1 MKTGKKTPLRILAG
15 VAGALIVVGLLLLV
29 DGITGDPIS
38 RRLADNGALAY
49 AEKAYPGQTFT
60 ILESGG
66 GQWFRYYARV
76 QSEQSPDTTFTVH
89 TSFWLFRQGEEQRE
103 VEGRNWTLV
112 RQDKEG
118 AAELSAAL
126 HEALPDLEFAPAF
139 NGWLPGMDYGESQN
153 MDVELDLCW
162 TPDNMRDVTG
172 YLDLFPLDAPFD
184 KEVTAKVPD
193 RVVIQVLWDGTP
205 TQADYD
211 STLARIKAAAEAAGF
226 QIDWYDLT
234 LVPRGGTHEEIQETA
249 ISATTAADDIPAPT
263 P

>member
-1 MKTGKKTPLRILAG
+1 MKTGKKNPLRILAG
-15 VAGALIVVGLLLLV
+15 VAGALIVLGLLLLV

-76 QSEQSPDTTFTVH
+76 QSEQSPDTTFLVD
-89 TSFWLFRQGEEQRE
+89 TSFWFFRQGEEQRE

-112 RQDKEG
+112 RQGKEG
-118 AAELSAAL
+118 AEELSAAL
-126 HEALPDLEFAPAF
+126 HEALPDLELAPAF
-139 NGWLPGMDYGESQN
+139 NGWLPGMAYGDSQN

-172 YLDLFPLDAPFD
+172 YVDLFPLDAPFD
-184 KEVTAKVPD
+184 KAVTAKVPD
-193 RVVIQVLWDGTP
+193 RMVVQVLWDGTP
-205 TQADYD
+205 TQEDYD
-211 STLARIKAAAEAAGF
+211 ATLSRLKAAAEAAGF
-226 QIDWYDLT
+226 AIDWYDLT
-234 LVPRGGTHEEIQETA
+234 LVPADGTHEEIQETA
-249 ISATTAADDIPAPT
+249 ISDTTAAEDIPAL
-263 P
+263 

>member
-1 MKTGKKTPLRILAG
+1 MKTGNHKSLRILAG

-38 RRLADNGALAY
+38 RRLADRGALAY

-60 ILESGG
+60 ITESGG

-76 QSEQSPDTTFTVH
+76 QSEQSPDTTFLVH
-89 TSFWLFRQGEEQRE
+89 TSFWFFRQGEEQRE

-112 RQDKEG
+112 RQGKEG

-126 HEALPDLEFAPAF
+126 HEALPDLQLSPAF
-139 NGWLPGMDYGESQN
+139 NGWLPGMEYEDVQA

-184 KEVTAKVPD
+184 KAVTEKVPD
-193 RVVIQVLWDGTP
+193 RVVVQVLWDGTP
-205 TQADYD
+205 AQQDYD
-211 STLARIKAAAEAAGF
+211 TTLSRIKAATEAAGF

-234 LVPRGGTHEEIQETA
+234 LVPTGGSSVDWEENGIFG
-249 ISATTAADDIPAPT
+249 TTAAADIPEI
-263 P
+263 

>member
-1 MKTGKKTPLRILAG
+1 MKTGKKNPLRMLAG

-60 ILESGG
+60 ITESGG
-66 GQWFRYYARV
+66 GQWFSYYARV

-89 TSFWLFRQGEEQRE
+89 TSFWFFRQGEEQRE

-112 RQDKEG
+112 RQGKEG

-126 HEALPDLEFAPAF
+126 HAALPDLELAPAF
-139 NGWLPGMDYGESQN
+139 NGWLPGTDYEDIQD

-172 YLDLFPLDAPFD
+172 YVDLFPLDAPFD
-184 KEVTAKVPD
+184 KAVTAKVPD
-193 RVVIQVLWDGTP
+193 RVVVQVLWDGTP
-205 TQADYD
+205 TQEDYD
-211 STLARIKAAAEAAGF
+211 TTLSRIKAAAEAAGF

-234 LVPRGGTHEEIQETA
+234 LVPADGTHEEVQETA
-249 ISATTAADDIPAPT
+249 ISATTAAEDIPAL
-263 P
+263 

>member
-1 MKTGKKTPLRILAG
+1 MKTGKKNPLRILAG

-66 GQWFRYYARV
+66 RQWFSYYARV

-153 MDVELDLCW
+153 MDVALDLCW

-184 KEVTAKVPD
+184 KAVTAKVPD

-211 STLARIKAAAEAAGF
+211 ATLARIKAAVEAAGF

>member
-1 MKTGKKTPLRILAG
+1 MKTGKKNPLRMLAG

-49 AEKAYPGQTFT
+49 AEKAYSGQTFT
-60 ILESGG
+60 ITESGG
-66 GQWFRYYARV
+66 GQWFSYYARV
-76 QSEQSPDTTFTVH
+76 QSEQSPDTTFLVH
-89 TSFWLFRQGEEQRE
+89 TSFWFFRQGEEQRE

-112 RQDKEG
+112 RQGKEG

-126 HEALPDLEFAPAF
+126 HAALPDLELAPAF
-139 NGWLPGMDYGESQN
+139 NGWLPGTDYEDIQD

-172 YLDLFPLDAPFD
+172 YVDLFPLDAPFD
-184 KEVTAKVPD
+184 KAVTAKVPD
-193 RVVIQVLWDGTP
+193 RVVVQVLWDGTP
-205 TQADYD
+205 TQEDYD
-211 STLARIKAAAEAAGF
+211 TTLSRIKAAAEAAGF

-234 LVPRGGTHEEIQETA
+234 LVPAGGTHEEVQETA
-249 ISATTAADDIPAPT
+249 ISATTAAEDIPAL
-263 P
+263 

>member
-1 MKTGKKTPLRILAG
+1 MKTGKKNPLRILAG

-60 ILESGG
+60 ITESGG
-66 GQWFRYYARV
+66 GQWFSYYARV
-76 QSEQSPDTTFTVH
+76 QSEQSPDTTFLVH
-89 TSFWLFRQGEEQRE
+89 TSFWFFRQGEEQRE

-112 RQDKEG
+112 RQGKEG

-126 HEALPDLEFAPAF
+126 HAALPDLELAPAF
-139 NGWLPGMDYGESQN
+139 NGWLPGTDYEDIQD

-172 YLDLFPLDAPFD
+172 YVDLFPLDAPFD
-184 KEVTAKVPD
+184 KAVTAKVPD
-193 RVVIQVLWDGTP
+193 RVVVQVLWDGTP
-205 TQADYD
+205 TQEDYD
-211 STLARIKAAAEAAGF
+211 TTLSRIKAAAEAAGF

-234 LVPRGGTHEEIQETA
+234 LVPADGTHEEVQETA
-249 ISATTAADDIPAPT
+249 ISATTAAEDIPAL
-263 P
+263 

>member
-1 MKTGKKTPLRILAG
+1 MKTGKKQPLRILAG

-76 QSEQSPDTTFTVH
+76 QSEQSPDTTFLVD
-89 TSFWLFRQGEEQRE
+89 TSFWFFRQGEEQRE

-112 RQDKEG
+112 RQGKEG

-126 HEALPDLEFAPAF
+126 HAALPDLELAPAF

-172 YLDLFPLDAPFD
+172 YVDLFPLDAPFD
-184 KEVTAKVPD
+184 KAVTQKVPD
-193 RVVIQVLWDGTP
+193 RVVVQVLWDGIP
-205 TQADYD
+205 TQEDYD
-211 STLARIKAAAEAAGF
+211 ATLSRLKAAAEAAGF
-226 QIDWYDLT
+226 AIDWYDLT
-234 LVPRGGTHEEIQETA
+234 LVPADGTHEEIQETA
-249 ISATTAADDIPAPT
+249 ISDTTAAEDIPAL
-263 P
+263 

>member
-1 MKTGKKTPLRILAG
+1 MKTGKKNPLRILAG
-15 VAGALIVVGLLLLV
+15 VAGALIVLGLLLLV

-89 TSFWLFRQGEEQRE
+89 TSFWFFREGEEQRE

-112 RQDKEG
+112 RQGKEG

-126 HEALPDLEFAPAF
+126 HAALPDLELAPAF
-139 NGWLPGMDYGESQN
+139 NGWLPGMAYGDSQN

-162 TPDNMRDVTG
+162 DPDNVREVTG
-172 YLDLFPLDAPFD
+172 YVDLFPLDAPFD
-184 KEVTAKVPD
+184 KAVTAKVPD
-193 RVVIQVLWDGTP
+193 RVVVQVLWDGTP

-211 STLARIKAAAEAAGF
+211 KTLSRLKAAAEEAGF
-226 QIDWYDLT
+226 AIDWYDLT
-234 LVPRGGTHEEIQETA
+234 LVPADGTHEEIQETA
-249 ISATTAADDIPAPT
+249 ISATTAAADIPAL
-263 P
+263 

>member
-1 MKTGKKTPLRILAG
+1 MKTGKKQPLRILAG

-76 QSEQSPDTTFTVH
+76 QSEQSPDTTFLVD
-89 TSFWLFRQGEEQRE
+89 TSFWFFRQGEEQRE

-112 RQDKEG
+112 RQGKEG
-118 AAELSAAL
+118 AEELSAAL
-126 HEALPDLEFAPAF
+126 HEALPDLELAPAF
-139 NGWLPGMDYGESQN
+139 NGWLPGMAYGDSQN

-172 YLDLFPLDAPFD
+172 YVDLFPLDAPFD
-184 KEVTAKVPD
+184 KAVTAKVPD
-193 RVVIQVLWDGTP
+193 RMVVQVLWDGTP
-205 TQADYD
+205 TQEDYD
-211 STLARIKAAAEAAGF
+211 ATLSRLKAAAEAAGF
-226 QIDWYDLT
+226 AIDWYDLT
-234 LVPRGGTHEEIQETA
+234 LVPADGTHEEIQETA
-249 ISATTAADDIPAPT
+249 ISDTTAAEDIPAL
-263 P
+263 

>member
-1 MKTGKKTPLRILAG
+1 MKIGKKNPLRILAG
-15 VAGALIVVGLLLLV
+15 VAGALIVLGLLLLV

-89 TSFWLFRQGEEQRE
+89 TSFWFFREGEEQRE

-112 RQDKEG
+112 RQGKEG

-126 HEALPDLEFAPAF
+126 HAALPDLELAPAF

-172 YLDLFPLDAPFD
+172 YVELFPLDAPFD
-184 KEVTAKVPD
+184 KAVTAKVPD
-193 RVVIQVLWDGTP
+193 RMVVQVLWDGTP
-205 TQADYD
+205 TQEDYD
-211 STLARIKAAAEAAGF
+211 TTLARLKAAAEAAGF
-226 QIDWYDLT
+226 AIDWYDLT
-234 LVPRGGTHEEIQETA
+234 LVPADGTHEEIQETA
-249 ISATTAADDIPAPT
+249 ISATTAAEDIPAL
-263 P
+263 

>member
-1 MKTGKKTPLRILAG
+1 MKTGKKQPLRILAG
-15 VAGALIVVGLLLLV
+15 VAGALIVVGLLFLV

-66 GQWFRYYARV
+66 GQWFSYYARV
-76 QSEQSPDTTFTVH
+76 QSEQSPDTTFMVD
-89 TSFWLFRQGEEQRE
+89 TSFWLFRQGEEERE

-112 RQDKEG
+112 RQGKEG
-118 AAELSAAL
+118 AEELSAAL

-139 NGWLPGMDYGESQN
+139 NGWLPGTDYEDIQN

-184 KEVTAKVPD
+184 KAVTQKVPD
-193 RVVIQVLWDGTP
+193 RMVVQVLWDGTP
-205 TQADYD
+205 TRADYD
-211 STLARIKAAAEAAGF
+211 RTLAHLKAAAEEAGF
-226 QIDWYDLT
+226 AIDWYDLT
-234 LVPRGGTHEEIQETA
+234 LVPKGGTHEEIQKTA
-249 ISATTAADDIPAPT
+249 ISATTAAADIPAL
-263 P
+263 

>member
-1 MKTGKKTPLRILAG
+1 MKTGKKNPLRILAG
-15 VAGALIVVGLLLLV
+15 VAGALIVLGLLLLV

-76 QSEQSPDTTFTVH
+76 QSEQSPDTTFLVD
-89 TSFWLFRQGEEQRE
+89 TSFWFFRQGEEQRE

-112 RQDKEG
+112 RQGKEG
-118 AAELSAAL
+118 AEELSAAL
-126 HEALPDLEFAPAF
+126 HAVLPDLELAPAF

-172 YLDLFPLDAPFD
+172 YVDLFPLDAPFD
-184 KEVTAKVPD
+184 KAVTAKVPD
-193 RVVIQVLWDGTP
+193 RMVVQVLWDGTP
-205 TQADYD
+205 TQEDYD
-211 STLARIKAAAEAAGF
+211 ATLSRLKAAAEAAGF
-226 QIDWYDLT
+226 AIDWYDLT
-234 LVPRGGTHEEIQETA
+234 LVPADGTHEEIQETA
-249 ISATTAADDIPAPT
+249 ISDTTAAEDIPAL
-263 P
+263 

>member
-1 MKTGKKTPLRILAG
+1 MKTGKKNPLRILAG

-76 QSEQSPDTTFTVH
+76 QSEQSPDTTFLVH
-89 TSFWLFRQGEEQRE
+89 TSFWFFRQGEEERE

-112 RQDKEG
+112 RQGKEG
-118 AAELSAAL
+118 AEELSAAL
-126 HEALPDLEFAPAF
+126 HAALPDLELNPAF
-139 NGWLPGMDYGESQN
+139 NGWLPGTDYEDIQD

-172 YLDLFPLDAPFD
+172 YVDLFPLDAPFD
-184 KEVTAKVPD
+184 KAVTQKVPD
-193 RVVIQVLWDGTP
+193 RMVVQVLWDGTP

-211 STLARIKAAAEAAGF
+211 KTLARLKSAAEEAGF
-226 QIDWYDLT
+226 AIDWYDLT
-234 LVPRGGTHEEIQETA
+234 LVPASGTHEEIQETA
-249 ISATTAADDIPAPT
+249 ISATTAADDIPAV
-263 P
+263 

>member
-1 MKTGKKTPLRILAG
+1 MKTGKKNPLRILAG

-38 RRLADNGALAY
+38 RRLADIGALAY

-112 RQDKEG
+112 RQGKEG
-118 AAELSAAL
+118 AAELSTAL
-126 HEALPDLEFAPAF
+126 HQALPDLELNPAF
-139 NGWLPGMDYGESQN
+139 NGWLPGTDVEEIQD

-162 TPDNMRDVTG
+162 TPDNMRDVTRYG
-172 YLDLFPLDAPFD
+172 DLFPLDAPFD
-184 KEVTAKVPD
+184 KAVTAKVPD

-211 STLARIKAAAEAAGF
+211 ATLARIKAATEAAGF

-234 LVPRGGTHEEIQETA
+234 LVPQDGTHEEIQETA
-249 ISATTAADDIPAPT
+249 ISATTAAADIPAPT

>member
-1 MKTGKKTPLRILAG
+1 MKTGKKNPLRILAG
-15 VAGALIVVGLLLLV
+15 VAGALIVLGLLLLV
-29 DGITGDPIS
+29 DGITGDPLS

-89 TSFWLFRQGEEQRE
+89 TSFWFFRQGEEQRE

-112 RQDKEG
+112 RQGKEG

-126 HEALPDLEFAPAF
+126 HAALPDLELAPAF
-139 NGWLPGMDYGESQN
+139 NGWLPGTDYGESQN

-172 YLDLFPLDAPFD
+172 YVDLFPLDAPFD
-184 KEVTAKVPD
+184 KAVTAKVPD
-193 RVVIQVLWDGTP
+193 RMVVQVLWDGTP
-205 TQADYD
+205 TREDYD
-211 STLARIKAAAEAAGF
+211 TTLARLKAAAEAAGF
-226 QIDWYDLT
+226 AIDWYDLT
-234 LVPRGGTHEEIQETA
+234 LVPADGTHEEIQETA
-249 ISATTAADDIPAPT
+249 ISDTTAAEDIPAL
-263 P
+263 

>member
-1 MKTGKKTPLRILAG
+1 MKTGKKNPLRILAG
-15 VAGALIVVGLLLLV
+15 VAGALIVLGLLLLV

-89 TSFWLFRQGEEQRE
+89 TSFWFFREGEEQRE

-112 RQDKEG
+112 RQGKEG

-126 HEALPDLEFAPAF
+126 HAALPDLELAPAF
-139 NGWLPGMDYGESQN
+139 NGWLPGMDFGESQN

-172 YLDLFPLDAPFD
+172 YVELFPLDAPFD
-184 KEVTAKVPD
+184 KAVTAKVPD
-193 RVVIQVLWDGTP
+193 RMVVQVLWDGTP
-205 TQADYD
+205 TREDYGA
-211 STLARIKAAAEAAGF
+211 TLSRLKAAAEAAGF
-226 QIDWYDLT
+226 AIDWYDLT
-234 LVPRGGTHEEIQETA
+234 LVPADGTHEEIQETA
-249 ISATTAADDIPAPT
+249 ISDTTAAEDIPAL
-263 P
+263 

>member
-1 MKTGKKTPLRILAG
+1 MKTGKKQPLRILAG

-89 TSFWLFRQGEEQRE
+89 TSFWFFREGEEQRE

-112 RQDKEG
+112 RQGKEG
-118 AAELSAAL
+118 AEELSAAL
-126 HEALPDLEFAPAF
+126 HEALPDLELAPAF

-162 TPDNMRDVTG
+162 IPDNMREVTG
-172 YLDLFPLDAPFD
+172 YVDLFPLDAPFD
-184 KEVTAKVPD
+184 KTVTQKVPD
-193 RVVIQVLWDGTP
+193 RVVVQVLWDGIP
-205 TQADYD
+205 TQEDYD
-211 STLARIKAAAEAAGF
+211 ATLSRLKAAAEAAGF
-226 QIDWYDLT
+226 AIDWYDLT
-234 LVPRGGTHEEIQETA
+234 LVPADGTHEEIQETA
-249 ISATTAADDIPAPT
+249 ISDTTAAEDIPAL
-263 P
+263 

>member
-1 MKTGKKTPLRILAG
+1 MKTGKKNPLRILAG
-15 VAGALIVVGLLLLV
+15 VAGALIVLGLLLLV

-89 TSFWLFRQGEEQRE
+89 TSFWFFRQGEEQRE

-112 RQDKEG
+112 RQGKEG

-126 HEALPDLEFAPAF
+126 HEALPDLQLNPAF
-139 NGWLPGMDYGESQN
+139 NGWLPGTDYGESQN

-172 YLDLFPLDAPFD
+172 YVDLFPLDAPFD
-184 KEVTAKVPD
+184 KAATAKVPD
-193 RVVIQVLWDGTP
+193 RMVVQVLWDGTP
-205 TQADYD
+205 TQEDYD
-211 STLARIKAAAEAAGF
+211 TTLARLKAAAEAAGF
-226 QIDWYDLT
+226 AIDWYDLT
-234 LVPRGGTHEEIQETA
+234 LVPADGTHEEIQETA
-249 ISATTAADDIPAPT
+249 ISDTTAAEDIPAL
-263 P
+263 

>member
-1 MKTGKKTPLRILAG
+1 MKTGKKNPLRMLAG

-49 AEKAYPGQTFT
+49 AQTAYPGQTFT
-60 ILESGG
+60 ITESGG
-66 GQWFRYYARV
+66 GQWFSYYARV
-76 QSEQSPDTTFTVH
+76 QSEQSPDTTFLVH
-89 TSFWLFRQGEEQRE
+89 TSFWFFRQGEEQRE

-112 RQDKEG
+112 RQGKEG

-126 HEALPDLEFAPAF
+126 HAALPDLELAPAF
-139 NGWLPGMDYGESQN
+139 NGWLPGTDYEDIQD

-172 YLDLFPLDAPFD
+172 YVDLFPLDAPFD
-184 KEVTAKVPD
+184 KAVTAKVPD
-193 RVVIQVLWDGTP
+193 RVVVQVLWDGTP
-205 TQADYD
+205 TQEDYD
-211 STLARIKAAAEAAGF
+211 TTLSRIKAAAEAAGF

-234 LVPRGGTHEEIQETA
+234 LVPAGGTHEEVQETA
-249 ISATTAADDIPAPT
+249 ISATTAAEDIPAL
-263 P
+263 

>member
-1 MKTGKKTPLRILAG
+1 MKTGKKNPLRILAG
-15 VAGALIVVGLLLLV
+15 VAGALIVLGLLLLV

-60 ILESGG
+60 ITESGG
-66 GQWFRYYARV
+66 GQWFSYYARV
-76 QSEQSPDTTFTVH
+76 QSEQSPDTTFLVH
-89 TSFWLFRQGEEQRE
+89 TSFWFFREGEEQRE

-112 RQDKEG
+112 RQGKEG
-118 AAELSAAL
+118 AKELSAAL
-126 HEALPDLEFAPAF
+126 HEALPDLELAPAF
-139 NGWLPGMDYGESQN
+139 NGWLPGTDYEDIQD

-172 YLDLFPLDAPFD
+172 YVDLFPLDAPFD
-184 KEVTAKVPD
+184 KAVTGQVPD
-193 RVVIQVLWDGTP
+193 RMVLQVLWDGTP

-211 STLARIKAAAEAAGF
+211 TTLARIKAATEAAGF

-234 LVPRGGTHEEIQETA
+234 LVPADGTHEEIQETA
-249 ISATTAADDIPAPT
+249 ISATTAAEDIPAL
-263 P
+263 

>member
-1 MKTGKKTPLRILAG
+1 MKTGKKNPLRILAG
-15 VAGALIVVGLLLLV
+15 VAGALIVLGLLLLV

-60 ILESGG
+60 ITESGG
-66 GQWFRYYARV
+66 GQWFSYYARV
-76 QSEQSPDTTFTVH
+76 QSEQSPDTTFLVH
-89 TSFWLFRQGEEQRE
+89 TSFWFFRQGEEQRE

-112 RQDKEG
+112 RQGKEG

-126 HEALPDLEFAPAF
+126 HAALPDLELAPAF
-139 NGWLPGMDYGESQN
+139 NGWLPGTDYEDIQD

-172 YLDLFPLDAPFD
+172 YVDLFPLDAPFD
-184 KEVTAKVPD
+184 KAVTAKVPD
-193 RVVIQVLWDGTP
+193 RVVVQVLWDGTP
-205 TQADYD
+205 TQEDYD
-211 STLARIKAAAEAAGF
+211 TTLSRIKAAAEAAGF

-234 LVPRGGTHEEIQETA
+234 LVPADGTHEEVQETA
-249 ISATTAADDIPAPT
+249 ISATTAAEDIPAL
-263 P
+263 

>member
-1 MKTGKKTPLRILAG
+1 MKTGKKNPLRILAG
-15 VAGALIVVGLLLLV
+15 VAGALIVLGLLLLV

-89 TSFWLFRQGEEQRE
+89 TSFWFFREGEEQRE

-112 RQDKEG
+112 RQGKEG

-126 HEALPDLEFAPAF
+126 HEALPDLQLNPAF
-139 NGWLPGMDYGESQN
+139 NGWLPGTDYGESQN

-172 YLDLFPLDAPFD
+172 YVELFPLDAPFD
-184 KEVTAKVPD
+184 KAVTAKVPD
-193 RVVIQVLWDGTP
+193 RMVVQVLWDGTP
-205 TQADYD
+205 TQEDYD
-211 STLARIKAAAEAAGF
+211 TTLARLKAAAEAAGF
-226 QIDWYDLT
+226 AIDWYDLT
-234 LVPRGGTHEEIQETA
+234 LVPADGTHEEIQETA
-249 ISATTAADDIPAPT
+249 ISDTTAAEDIPAL
-263 P
+263 

>member
-1 MKTGKKTPLRILAG
+1 MKTGKKQPLRILAG

-112 RQDKEG
+112 RQGKEG
-118 AAELSAAL
+118 AEELSAAL
-126 HEALPDLEFAPAF
+126 HEALPDLELNPAF
-139 NGWLPGMDYGESQN
+139 NGWLPGMAYGDSQN

-162 TPDNMRDVTG
+162 DPDNVRDVTG
-172 YLDLFPLDAPFD
+172 YVDLFPLDAPFD
-184 KEVTAKVPD
+184 KAVTQKVPD
-193 RVVIQVLWDGTP
+193 RVVVQVLWDGTP
-205 TQADYD
+205 TQEDYD
-211 STLARIKAAAEAAGF
+211 ATLSRLKAAAEAAGF
-226 QIDWYDLT
+226 AIDWYDLT
-234 LVPRGGTHEEIQETA
+234 LVPADGTHEEIQETA
-249 ISATTAADDIPAPT
+249 ISDTTAAEDIPAL
-263 P
+263 

>member
-1 MKTGKKTPLRILAG
+1 MKTGKKNPLRMLAG

-60 ILESGG
+60 ITESGG
-66 GQWFRYYARV
+66 GQWFSYYARV
-76 QSEQSPDTTFTVH
+76 QSEQSPDTTFLVH
-89 TSFWLFRQGEEQRE
+89 TSFWFFRQGEEQRE

-112 RQDKEG
+112 RQGKEG

-126 HEALPDLEFAPAF
+126 HAALPDLELAPAF
-139 NGWLPGMDYGESQN
+139 NGWLPGTDYEDIQD

-172 YLDLFPLDAPFD
+172 YVDLFPLDAPFD
-184 KEVTAKVPD
+184 KAVTAKVPD
-193 RVVIQVLWDGTP
+193 RVVVQVLWDGTP
-205 TQADYD
+205 TQEDYD
-211 STLARIKAAAEAAGF
+211 TTLSRIKAAAEAAGF

-234 LVPRGGTHEEIQETA
+234 LVPADGTHEEVQETA
-249 ISATTAADDIPAPT
+249 ISATTAAEDIPAL
-263 P
+263 

>member
-1 MKTGKKTPLRILAG
+1 MKTGKKNPLRILAG
-15 VAGALIVVGLLLLV
+15 VAGTLIVVGLLLLV

-76 QSEQSPDTTFTVH
+76 QSEQSPDTTFMVD
-89 TSFWLFRQGEEQRE
+89 TSFWFFRQGEEQRE

-112 RQDKEG
+112 RQGKEG
-118 AAELSAAL
+118 AEELSAAL

-139 NGWLPGMDYGESQN
+139 NGWLPGTDYEDIQN

-162 TPDNMRDVTG
+162 TPDNMREVTG
-172 YLDLFPLDAPFD
+172 YVDLFPLDAPFD
-184 KEVTAKVPD
+184 KAVTQKVPD
-193 RVVIQVLWDGTP
+193 RVVVQVLWDGIP

-211 STLARIKAAAEAAGF
+211 KTLARIKSAAEEAGF
-226 QIDWYDLT
+226 AIDWYDLT
-234 LVPRGGTHEEIQETA
+234 LAPKGGSSTDWEEKA
-249 ISATTAADDIPAPT
+249 IFGTTAAADIPAL
-263 P
+263 

>member
-1 MKTGKKTPLRILAG
+1 MKTGKKNPLRILAG
-15 VAGALIVVGLLLLV
+15 VAGALIVLGLLLLV

-76 QSEQSPDTTFTVH
+76 QSEQSPDTAFTVH
-89 TSFWLFRQGEEQRE
+89 TSFWFFREGEEQRE

-112 RQDKEG
+112 RQGKEG

-126 HEALPDLEFAPAF
+126 HAALPDLELAPAF
-139 NGWLPGMDYGESQN
+139 NGWLPGMDFGESQN

-172 YLDLFPLDAPFD
+172 YVDLFPLDAPFD
-184 KEVTAKVPD
+184 KAVTAKVPD
-193 RVVIQVLWDGTP
+193 RMVVQVLWDGTP
-205 TQADYD
+205 TQEDYD
-211 STLARIKAAAEAAGF
+211 TTLARLKAAAEAAGF
-226 QIDWYDLT
+226 AIDWYDLT
-234 LVPRGGTHEEIQETA
+234 LVPADGTHEEIQETA
-249 ISATTAADDIPAPT
+249 ISDTTAAEDIPAL
-263 P
+263 

>member
-1 MKTGKKTPLRILAG
+1 MKTGNQKPLRILAG
-15 VAGALIVVGLLLLV
+15 VAGALIVLGLLLLV

-38 RRLADNGALAY
+38 RGLADNGALAY

-66 GQWFRYYARV
+66 GQWFSYYARV
-76 QSEQSPDTTFTVH
+76 QSEQSPDTTFTVE

-112 RQDKEG
+112 RQGKEG

-126 HEALPDLEFAPAF
+126 HAALPDLELAPVF
-139 NGWLPGMDYGESQN
+139 NGWLPGMDFGESQYL
-153 MDVELDLCW
+153 DVELDLCW

-172 YLDLFPLDAPFD
+172 YVDLFPLDAPFD
-184 KEVTAKVPD
+184 KAVTAKVPD
-193 RVVIQVLWDGTP
+193 RVVVQVLWDGAP

-211 STLARIKAAAEAAGF
+211 TTLARIKAAAEDAGF
-226 QIDWYDLT
+226 DIDWYDLT
-234 LVPRGGTHEEIQETA
+234 LVPAGGSSMDWEENGIFG
-249 ISATTAADDIPAPT
+249 TTAAEDIPAL
-263 P
+263 

>member
-1 MKTGKKTPLRILAG
+1 MKTGKKNPLRILAG
-15 VAGALIVVGLLLLV
+15 VAGALIVLGLLLLV

-89 TSFWLFRQGEEQRE
+89 TSFWFFREGEEQRE

-112 RQDKEG
+112 RQGKEG

-126 HEALPDLEFAPAF
+126 HEALPDLQLNPAF
-139 NGWLPGMDYGESQN
+139 NGWLPGTDYGESQN

-172 YLDLFPLDAPFD
+172 YVDLFPLDAPFD
-184 KEVTAKVPD
+184 KAVTAKVPD
-193 RVVIQVLWDGTP
+193 RMVVQVLWDGTP
-205 TQADYD
+205 TREDYD
-211 STLARIKAAAEAAGF
+211 ATLARLKAAAEAAGF
-226 QIDWYDLT
+226 AINWYDLT
-234 LVPRGGTHEEIQETA
+234 LVPADGTHEEIQETA
-249 ISATTAADDIPAPT
+249 ISATTAAEDIPAL
-263 P
+263 

>member
-1 MKTGKKTPLRILAG
+1 MKTGKKNPLRILAG
-15 VAGALIVVGLLLLV
+15 AAGALIVVGLLLLV

-89 TSFWLFRQGEEQRE
+89 TAFWFFRQGEEQRE

-112 RQDKEG
+112 RQGKEG

-126 HEALPDLEFAPAF
+126 HQALPDLELNDTF
-139 NGWLPGMDYGESQN
+139 NGWLPGNSERLNLDIIKNVPGNVFYRFVDDKGRSYRARLYSLDFTLLEQLPD
-153 MDVELDLCW
+153 DVERLWLEG
-162 TPDNMRDVTG
+162 DVFNHT
-172 YLDLFPLDAPFD
+172 F
-184 KEVTAKVPD
+184 
-193 RVVIQVLWDGTP
+193 RVEIP
-205 TQADYD
+205 M
-211 STLARIKAAAEAAGF
+211 
-226 QIDWYDLT
+226 DW
-234 LVPRGGTHEEIQETA
+234 GET
-249 ISATTAADDIPAPT
+249 S
-263 P
+263 

>member
-1 MKTGKKTPLRILAG
+1 MKTGKKQPLRILAG

-66 GQWFRYYARV
+66 GQWFSYYARV
-76 QSEQSPDTTFTVH
+76 QSEQSPDTTFLVH
-89 TSFWLFRQGEEQRE
+89 TSFWFFRQGEEERE

-112 RQDKEG
+112 RQGKEG

-126 HEALPDLEFAPAF
+126 HEALPDLEFNETF
-139 NGWLPGMDYGESQN
+139 NGWLPGTDVEDIQN

-172 YLDLFPLDAPFD
+172 YVDLFPLDAPFD
-184 KEVTAKVPD
+184 KAVTAKVPD
-193 RVVIQVLWDGTP
+193 RMVVQVLWDGTP

-211 STLARIKAAAEAAGF
+211 KTLARLKSAAEAAGF
-226 QIDWYDLT
+226 AIDWYDLT
-234 LVPRGGTHEEIQETA
+234 LVPKGGSSVDREENGIFG
-249 ISATTAADDIPAPT
+249 TTAAADIPAA
-263 P
+263 

>member
-1 MKTGKKTPLRILAG
+1 MKTRKMNPLRILAG

-76 QSEQSPDTTFTVH
+76 QSEQSPDTTFTVD
-89 TSFWLFRQGEEQRE
+89 TSFWFFRKGEEERE

-112 RQDKEG
+112 RQGKEG
-118 AAELSAAL
+118 AEELSAAL
-126 HEALPDLEFAPAF
+126 HAALPDLELNPAF
-139 NGWLPGMDYGESQN
+139 NGWLPGTDYEDIQN

-172 YLDLFPLDAPFD
+172 YVDLFPLDAPFD
-184 KEVTAKVPD
+184 KAVTQKVPD
-193 RVVIQVLWDGTP
+193 RMVVQVLWDGNP

-211 STLARIKAAAEAAGF
+211 KTLARLKSAAEAAGF
-226 QIDWYDLT
+226 AIDWYDLT
-234 LVPRGGTHEEIQETA
+234 LVPKGGSSVEREANGIFG
-249 ISATTAADDIPAPT
+249 TTAAADIPAA
-263 P
+263 

>member
-1 MKTGKKTPLRILAG
+1 MKTGKKNPLRILAG

-76 QSEQSPDTTFTVH
+76 QSEQSPDTTFLVD
-89 TSFWLFRQGEEQRE
+89 TSFWFFRQGEEQRE

-112 RQDKEG
+112 RQGKEG
-118 AAELSAAL
+118 AEELSAAL
-126 HEALPDLEFAPAF
+126 HAALPDLELAPAF

-172 YLDLFPLDAPFD
+172 YVDLFPLDAPFD
-184 KEVTAKVPD
+184 KTVTQKVPD
-193 RVVIQVLWDGTP
+193 RMVVQVLWDGTP
-205 TQADYD
+205 TQEDYD
-211 STLARIKAAAEAAGF
+211 ATLSRLKAAAEAAGF
-226 QIDWYDLT
+226 AIDWYDLT
-234 LVPRGGTHEEIQETA
+234 LVPAGGTHEEIQKTA
-249 ISATTAADDIPAPT
+249 ISATTAAADIPAL
-263 P
+263 